1 TPTVLSPSKPSNA
14 YPRSLDRGFSFLL
27 PDLLTRRTGGLS
39 LFPRFFCAIPPP
51 LLAHAHPPTPN
62 LKNKGRK

>member
-1 TPTVLSPSKPSNA
+1 MSTPTVLSPSKPSNA

-39 LFPRFFCAIPPP
+39 LIPAFFLCHSPASPRSR
-51 LLAHAHPPTPN
+51 PPTHPEPE
-62 LKNKGRK
+62 K